1 MNEKEG
7 GFVISR
13 LRLRWNDSNHFLEVE
28 ARKHGIREKGVKTE
42 TTTKKALLT
51 CIYLLRKIIIEF
63 MVDAFGEI
71 LILITFFP
79 RYYSQKHHTC
89 ALLSSLY
96 QIDQSAAAV

>member
-13 LRLRWNDSNHFLEVE
+13 LRLRWNDPNHFLEVE
-28 ARKHGIREKGVKTE
+28 ARKNGTTE
-42 TTTKKALLT
+42 NNRNRNNYKKS
-51 CIYLLRKIIIEF
+51 IINFYLFIEKIIIEF
-63 MVDAFGEI
+63 IDDAFNEI

-79 RYYSQKHHTC
+79 RYNSQKHHTC